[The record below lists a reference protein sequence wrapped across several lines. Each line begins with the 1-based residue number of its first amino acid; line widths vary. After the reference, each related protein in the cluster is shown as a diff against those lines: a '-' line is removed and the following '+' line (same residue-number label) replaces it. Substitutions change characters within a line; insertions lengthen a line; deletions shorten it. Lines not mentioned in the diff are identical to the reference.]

1 MQPFTMIYKKGKG
14 DMFGDV
20 AMITIWV
27 SLNMAIMTLTMFM
40 YHIGR
45 SSREEDWEEEVVNEK
60 RTD

>member
-1 MQPFTMIYKKGKG
+1 
-14 DMFGDV
+14 MFGDV

-45 SSREEDWEEEVVNEK
+45 SSREEDREEEVVNEK